1 MLTKYDFEYQLIPQ
15 LIDWVENENPDAI
28 GNLADRNF
36 FEVVITKQG
45 GCTFYLTD
53 FKAEAMPLVAGK
65 SGLILYTFPKPEKQP
80 EALFGGI
87 VITFSDNLVH
97 LKYYTLELGARDG
110 KFFVCEV
117 RVGVHRNLGVF
128 DGEVSKEGFVKWLK
142 EM

>member
-53 FKAEAMPLVAGK
+53 FRAEAMPLVAGK
-65 SGLILYTFPKPEKQP
+65 SGLILYTFPKPENQP

-97 LKYYTLELGARDG
+97 LKYYTLELGAREG
-110 KFFVCEV
+110 ECFVCEAG
-117 RVGVHRNLGVF
+117 VGGHRNLGVF
-128 DGEVSKEGFVKWLK
+128 DGDVSKEGFVRWLK
-142 EM
+142 EV

>member
-65 SGLILYTFPKPEKQP
+65 SGLILYTFPRPEKQP

-97 LKYYTLELGARDG
+97 LKYYTLELGASENEY
-110 KFFVCEV
+110 FVFQA
-117 RVGVHRNLGVF
+117 GVDMRLNFGVLS
-128 DGEVSKEGFVKWLK
+128 GEPTKENFVKWLK
-142 EM
+142 GV